1 MSRRTSA
8 SSITV
13 TFSTRGAVMPAWMVQ
28 HIAAA
33 AALDGIDVDAG
44 TPVSL
49 WLAGMSGNGE
59 SGGLPVRSIWFS
71 PAMLKSKRCQMLLD
85 SIAERQT
92 SKPPLVVVAMSAPST
107 VREVTREMQ
116 PSLRSFREWPVAIG
130 LPSIA
135 FRGGR
140 PHLVQLGAL
149 RRFAEE
155 WDLAIAVDLSGRFD
169 PTWEAEAAIARL
181 GERLG
186 LLRIRATASSRS
198 AVGRDRVACRA
209 LHAAIDRDRPVDV
222 AITPTR
228 MVPLTLTP
236 RAAAFAAE
244 RAAGYIVE
252 RATIHAQALREDIDR
267 YEGSPT
273 SRGT

>member
-1 MSRRTSA
+1 
-8 SSITV
+8 
-13 TFSTRGAVMPAWMVQ
+13 MVQ

-33 AALDGIDVDAG
+33 AAVDGVDVDAA

-49 WLAGMSGNGE
+49 WLAGLTGASE
-59 SGGLPVRSIWFS
+59 SATVPLRSIWIA
-71 PAMLKSKRCQMLLD
+71 PATLKSKRSRQLLETITQRQM
-85 SIAERQT
+85 
-92 SKPPLVVVAMSAPST
+92 SKPPLLVIAVPGPVS
-107 VREVTREMQ
+107 VRELARDFHQHLT
-116 PSLRSFREWPVAIG
+116 SLGDWPMAIG
-130 LPSIA
+130 MPSIA

-155 WDLAIAVDLSGRFD
+155 WELMVAVDLSGRFD

-181 GERLG
+181 GERLC

-209 LHAAIDRDRPVDV
+209 LHAAVDCERPVDIAV
-222 AITPTR
+222 APAR

-244 RAAGYIVE
+244 RAAGYITE
-252 RATIHAQALREDIDR
+252 RASIHAQALREDIDR

-273 SRGT
+273 SHGI